1 MALELDF
8 KVIPDPTG
16 FGEAL
21 LLKGDWVV
29 VCVSDG
35 THTGLGEATH
45 SGDDRR
51 CVETVRKLFDEHVR
65 DRALSLGAV
74 RDLDEGAFSSAS
86 DFLTATAISGLS
98 QALYDLIAKENGVPV
113 WQLFVD
119 RPVQDRLEVYAT
131 INRCL
136 TERTESAY
144 DKVVSLV
151 ARRGFRH
158 FKCAPFDQV
167 TSGSDEVQA
176 SRPGLAVLRMLRS
189 EFPQLGMRVDF
200 HKRFTPRSF
209 DRILGHI
216 ARLAPYWIEEPYAPQ
231 EAYLSIRQKTSCR
244 LAAGE
249 LYFGARGFRKIL
261 DNRWVDVIM
270 PDVKHVG
277 GFGAL
282 LEVCVLAAENGVEVS
297 PHNPSGPVSTAAS
310 MQAAALYPNVTS
322 LEIPFDVDGSRCKY
336 REPISDGWMHLT
348 DRPGW
353 GIELSDL

>member
-8 KVIPDPTG
+8 KVIRDPTG
-16 FGEAL
+16 SGEAL

-29 VCVSDG
+29 VCLSDG
-35 THTGLGEATH
+35 THTGLGETTH

-51 CVETVRKLFDEHVR
+51 CMKRVRELLNEHVG
-65 DRALSLGAV
+65 DRALSLGVV
-74 RDLDEGAFSSAS
+74 RDFEEDPFSSAP
-86 DFLTATAISGLS
+86 DFVTATAMSGLS
-98 QALYDLIAKENGVPV
+98 QALYDLVAKQNGVPV
-113 WQLFVD
+113 WQLFADKPAQESV
-119 RPVQDRLEVYAT
+119 EVYAT

-136 TERTESAY
+136 TTRTRAEY
-144 DKVVSLV
+144 EEVVSRV
-151 ARRGFRH
+151 SRRGFRH
-158 FKCAPFDQV
+158 FKCAPFEQV
-167 TSGSDEVQA
+167 TTESDQA
-176 SRPGLAVLRMLRS
+176 RTAGPGLAVLRMLRS

-209 DRILGHI
+209 DRILSDV
-216 ARLAPYWIEEPYAPQ
+216 ARLAPYWIEEPFAPQ
-231 EAYLSIRQKTSCR
+231 EAYLAIRQRTSCR

-249 LYFGARGFRKIL
+249 LYFGVRGFHRLL
-261 DNRWVDVIM
+261 DNRWVDVVM

-282 LEVCVLAAENGVEVS
+282 LKVCVLAAENGIEVS

-310 MQAAALYPNVTS
+310 MQAAALCPNVTS
-322 LEIPFDVDGSRCKY
+322 LEIPFDPDHSRRRY

-348 DRPGW
+348 KKPGW